1 MSVVDG
7 MLQMIVEQNARGLR
21 LAAGAPAR
29 VIDSSGTSHKASS
42 QELTRQEI
50 LQLVG
55 PIVPEQARRRLP
67 QESIVDFDYVS
78 PSGPFKVTILRNGS
92 EIAVNFEPDMEA
104 VAASPPAPAV
114 PAAPLV
120 PGEEAPPPPPPTPS
134 VILRGHPIDRLFRV
148 LWASQGSDLHLSAG
162 MPPLMRKDGQIQV
175 LEADAE
181 ALGGDEITK
190 LLDPIVPPAKRDE
203 LASRHDVTFAYEVT
217 GLGRFRAKVFA
228 DRKGRGAVFRFI
240 PALMISAEELNL
252 SPYVLRLCTLQKGL
266 VIVTGPTGSG
276 KSTTLTA
283 LVDYINRTRTDH
295 VITIEDPIEFLHES
309 KGCLINQREVGTHT
323 DGVTDA
329 MRAAL
334 REDPNIVMV
343 GDLCDAAT
351 ARLALQTVESG
362 HLVLATMP
370 MATAATAVGR
380 VIDQFPEEQQPHIRL
395 LLSETLRGVIA
406 QTLCRRAGGGRV
418 AAFEVLLVNS
428 AIANLV
434 REGKTFQI
442 PSMIQASRAQGMIG
456 QGDALLE
463 LVVNKM
469 VDAEEAYATAA
480 DKAGFEA
487 LLKRANIETTFVPV
501 A

>member
-1 MSVVDG
+1 M
-7 MLQMIVEQNARGLR
+7 
-21 LAAGAPAR
+21 
-29 VIDSSGTSHKASS
+29 
-42 QELTRQEI
+42 
-50 LQLVG
+50 
-55 PIVPEQARRRLP
+55 
-67 QESIVDFDYVS
+67 
-78 PSGPFKVTILRNGS
+78 
-92 EIAVNFEPDMEA
+92 
-104 VAASPPAPAV
+104 
-114 PAAPLV
+114 
-120 PGEEAPPPPPPTPS
+120 
-134 VILRGHPIDRLFRV
+134 
-148 LWASQGSDLHLSAG
+148 
-162 MPPLMRKDGQIQV
+162 
-175 LEADAE
+175 
-181 ALGGDEITK
+181 
-190 LLDPIVPPAKRDE
+190 
-203 LASRHDVTFAYEVT
+203 
-217 GLGRFRAKVFA
+217 
-228 DRKGRGAVFRFI
+228 
-240 PALMISAEELNL
+240 
-252 SPYVLRLCTLQKGL
+252 
-266 VIVTGPTGSG
+266 
-276 KSTTLTA
+276 
-283 LVDYINRTRTDH
+283 
-295 VITIEDPIEFLHES
+295 
-309 KGCLINQREVGTHT
+309 
-323 DGVTDA
+323 
-329 MRAAL
+329 
-334 REDPNIVMV
+334 
-343 GDLCDAAT
+343 CDAAT